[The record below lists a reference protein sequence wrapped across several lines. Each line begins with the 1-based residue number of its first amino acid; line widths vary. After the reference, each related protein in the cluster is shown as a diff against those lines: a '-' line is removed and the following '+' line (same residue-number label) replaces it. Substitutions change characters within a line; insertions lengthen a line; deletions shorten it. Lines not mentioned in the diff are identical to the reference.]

1 LGLQALKPLTNT
13 LRSPINHF
21 RWEEKRG
28 GVGSVQRKME
38 SGTVGEFIR
47 TEVADWDDEAV
58 ATARFKAFSGQKS
71 DWEARYEFWKFL
83 ILKIARRFG
92 LLVIRPLDVKNNWF
106 NRGGLT
112 PLCLDEVLVRLPYTH
127 FIIIYL
133 FIYLLGHFV
142 WRFASSSTIVFF
154 LFL

>member
-1 LGLQALKPLTNT
+1 MGGEL
-13 LRSPINHF
+13 
-21 RWEEKRG
+21 EKRG
-28 GVGSVQRKME
+28 GVGSEQPKME

-47 TEVADWDDEAV
+47 TEVADWDDESV

-71 DWEARYEFWKFL
+71 DWEAKYEFWKLL

-127 FIIIYL
+127 FIIFYFWVILY
-133 FIYLLGHFV
+133 
-142 WRFASSSTIVFF
+142 AK
-154 LFL
+154 